1 MLTPAFVL
9 SQNEE
14 FLIINI
20 KAPFAKVADTE
31 IFIEENDFK
40 FYSKPYFLRLTLP
53 GNIVE
58 DGRETAKYDSDKGT
72 FFITVP
78 KETRGQYFDGLEML
92 TKLLAPKGTT
102 SAQAPL
108 IEIIDSDD
116 KVDDE
121 VVQAELE
128 ETFDWFIEQIPYV
141 EEEIPLGAPK
151 YGFALQRSGVF
162 NRLQSELSGVID
174 VKDPDT
180 TPAAAWRKQR
190 LQDEQDKFDQEYYL
204 ADLYEDEV
212 IQNLLSYKAP
222 WSDELQQVQKS
233 IPVEDAVIL
242 TEEENEK
249 LRKLPRKEYL
259 IDDKVLPSVYLGL
272 VDIMFAYAYDHR
284 TTEGENNVE
293 SGWTICK
300 LSSTLSWLEC
310 FSNLEDVSLSCMR
323 RSLCY
328 PLFRHWGLSQ
338 AVLQDVRQI
347 FKLGQK
353 KLLKCLLDIHRI
365 MIDLDCHYILND
377 LYITDYCVWIQSASK
392 KRIESLSVA
401 LEKLN
406 VEKDSMGFDIV
417 ELETAARLSVEE
429 SINDMTHDLSNID
442 LSKKEEN
449 PSVQDN
455 EDSDT
460 LRNDVESS
468 NSDGGTTS
476 SGDESSDS
484 YDTSTCSDDES
495 TDTDSE
501 NTDSKDVEKYEAET
515 CDQCKS
521 EDNVNISI
529 NDVCTVSNI
538 DSQTD

>member
-1 MLTPAFVL
+1 MLTPAFGL

-14 FLIINI
+14 YLIINI
-20 KAPFAKVADTE
+20 KAPFSKVADTE

-40 FYSKPYFLRLTLP
+40 FYSKPYFLRLKLP

-58 DGRETAKYDSDKGT
+58 DGRETAKYDSDNGT
-72 FFITVP
+72 FLITVP
-78 KETRGQYFDGLEML
+78 KETRGQYFEGLDML

-108 IEIIDSDD
+108 IQILDSDD

-121 VVQAELE
+121 VVQTELE

-141 EEEIPLGAPK
+141 EEETPLGAPK
-151 YGFALQRSGVF
+151 YGFAMQRSGVF
-162 NRLQSELSGVID
+162 NRLQAELSGVID
-174 VKDPDT
+174 VKNPDT
-180 TPAAAWRKQR
+180 TPAGVWRKQR
-190 LQDEQDKFDQEYYL
+190 KQEEQEKFDQEHYL
-204 ADLYEDEV
+204 ADLYEDEA
-212 IQNLLSYKAP
+212 IQNLLSYKPP
-222 WSDELQQVQKS
+222 WSAELQQVQRS
-233 IPVEDAVIL
+233 IAVDDAVIL
-242 TEEENEK
+242 TEEEKEK

-272 VDIMFAYAYDHR
+272 VDIIFAYAYDHR
-284 TTEGENNVE
+284 TTEGEKNVE

-353 KLLKCLLDIHRI
+353 RLLKCLLDIHSI

-401 LEKLN
+401 LEKIN
-406 VEKDSMGFDIV
+406 VEKDSMGFDII

-449 PSVQDN
+449 SSAQ
-455 EDSDT
+455 DSDDNGT
-460 LRNDVESS
+460 SS
-468 NSDGGTTS
+468 NSDDGTTSSNSDDGTTS
-476 SGDESSDS
+476 SGDESFDSD
-484 YDTSTCSDDES
+484 DTSTGFDDES
-495 TDTDSE
+495 TDIDNENIDS
-501 NTDSKDVEKYEAET
+501 DSKDIGKCEVKT
-515 CDQCKS
+515 CDKYKS
-521 EDNVNISI
+521 EGNVNISV
-529 NDVCTVSNI
+529 NENYNK
-538 DSQTD
+538 